1 MDYIIEDL
9 NIDNAEDYA
18 RVNALAWKQSYN
30 GIVDDEYLEKI
41 NTEESIIE
49 LSEILKRK
57 IAEEP
62 NTHFLLKVDNKP
74 MGILH
79 VRKPK
84 YEDYQD
90 CGELGAIYL
99 LNIAK
104 GKGYGKILFEKA
116 IFELKKM
123 GYKKMVNGCLEGNPS
138 NEFYKHM
145 GGKFV
150 ETNPFKVPNGQ
161 ELIENLYLYDNI

>member
-1 MDYIIEDL
+1 MDYTIEDL
-9 NIDNAEDYA
+9 SLDNVEDYA
-18 RVNALAWKQSYN
+18 RVNALAWKQSYK
-30 GIVDDEYLEKI
+30 GIIYDDFLELI
-41 NTEESIIE
+41 NTEE
-49 LSEILKRK
+49 EIQKSVIRLKNGLGNK
-57 IAEEP
+57 YNKA
-62 NTHFLLKVDNKP
+62 FLLKENGVAI
-74 MGILH
+74 GILR

-84 YEDYQD
+84 YEKHSDF
-90 CGELGAIYL
+90 GELGAIYL
-99 LNIAK
+99 LDIAK

-161 ELIENLYLYDNI
+161 ELIEKQGFTLI